1 MLTARATIS
10 NKVNIEIRLCID
22 INDFAIRERGNTS
35 VGLNAL
41 ELVKDK

>member
-1 MLTARATIS
+1 MFTARATMS

-22 INDFAIRERGNTS
+22 IKDFAIRESGNTS

-41 ELVKDK
+41 ELVNDK